1 MTPSKLTG
9 NDDARAVPFSYKRAK
24 PLDLSFKGLESVR
37 GLADGTALFTPG
49 FVNSCRTLG
58 LPSRRGG
65 GGYVTASAS
74 LAHNRLTGGLDGL
87 RPLVRRAFHRPDAL
101 CWLDV
106 SHNRLAR
113 VPDRLAEF
121 PNLRTLYMHHNDVA
135 SLWAA
140 VDALRRL
147 PGLRSL
153 TLQNN
158 PAAAVPGYR
167 SAVVHMLPRLAGLDF
182 VRVTDDERR
191 ALPPVWVKRY
201 VDSRTAAAA
210 ADAPVR
216 RVHAPATGDRP
227 TDGTV

>member
-1 MTPSKLTG
+1 M
-9 NDDARAVPFSYKRAK
+9 PFAYKRAK
-24 PLDLSFKGLESVR
+24 PLDLSFKELESLRDV
-37 GLADGTALFTPG
+37 AYGTALRTPG
-49 FVNSCRTLG
+49 FVNSYRTLG
-58 LPSRRGG
+58 LPPRRN
-65 GGYVTASAS
+65 GGYATASLS

-113 VPDRLAEF
+113 VPDRLADF
-121 PNLRTLYMHHNDVA
+121 PNLRTLYVHHNDVA

-140 VDALRRL
+140 TDALRRL

-167 SAVVHMLPRLAGLDF
+167 AAVLLMLPRLAVLDF

-191 ALPPVWVKRY
+191 ALPPAWVKRY
-201 VDSRTAAAA
+201 VDTHAAAA
-210 ADAPVR
+210 AVARD
-216 RVHAPATGDRP
+216 DR
-227 TDGTV
+227 